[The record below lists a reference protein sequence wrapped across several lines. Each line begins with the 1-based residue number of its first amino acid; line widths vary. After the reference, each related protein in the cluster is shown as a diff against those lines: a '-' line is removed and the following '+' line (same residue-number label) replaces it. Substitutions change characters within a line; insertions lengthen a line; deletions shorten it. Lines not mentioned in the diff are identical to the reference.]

1 MNKGNDKDKDLDVSE
16 FEENKETN
24 QNDEFEFD
32 SDGIPTLHDI
42 VDDKSSTDFGDFEFE
57 EDTIPEVTNETDN
70 EAKSNNAPDD
80 EFDFV
85 EDVPVV
91 KSENKDEPDLEGFDF
106 DELMD
111 APKENDEVSVD
122 DFDFS
127 ELDSTNNEETTFEE
141 IKNDDF
147 DFTELDSEPVI
158 SEVSSESN
166 KDNEFNFDELEVDSN
181 PVSDISES
189 PKDEEFNFDEIDIDT
204 PEVVAM
210 KEESKDEFDL
220 DELITE
226 NKDEAS
232 APIEDFDF
240 SDVKTLEI
248 ETHETKEN
256 DDFDFDV
263 STNTDVTL
271 NDDFNLDE
279 QKKSETAFD
288 FNEVDNNTNNDFD
301 FDDSSVGI
309 DKPTDKEFEEIP
321 DNEFTFDSDSSNK
334 NDSTDFDFD
343 LDGDGNKNEFEEVFE
358 DTVNELMGKNDEPD
372 VDDFDF
378 SEDDKVDEPKDIVN
392 NENIDYNSDEGNP
405 RMKDEK
411 EFEFDDEADFDFS
424 SDSNDKNNK
433 TNDEHNDQFDD
444 FDFGSDAG
452 NNKNDFDTSFDL
464 DEDKTDFGFENTR
477 DEDNS
482 FANDVSHEEQEEH
495 EEVAKSDEPS
505 EKKATSP
512 IIKYAS
518 LGLGLLLLGGAG
530 FYGYEKFMVQPE
542 EEEIVTPVKKEKA
555 EKKPVEKKQKTET
568 PKANN
573 DLDLTSLNEI
583 AEKPASKTAKPISQP
598 TPVETIS
605 STSSIAAPNA
615 ISKEEY
621 ERLQN
626 QFAQVIGSVSK
637 MSNEVDSLKAENQR
651 MKRIIENTKQD
662 NSGFESFQ
670 LDISGIKTEVGNLK
684 KQVLAEKEFNKETMM
699 KFLMITKKLKEEVN
713 NVKSSQFNKEEVE
726 AKLEEI
732 NNLSK
737 QIEMLNTKVANTEVM
752 NKIATLEKSM
762 NDKKLQE
769 VENKLNK
776 STAAVTR
783 DSNKQKS
790 VLELLEEK
798 NKEKRLEKNAVV
810 VEEDEDL
817 RVPLSVTI
825 EENAASERPV
835 VRKQEVK
842 PKQVKQT
849 YYFIGTIEGVV
860 YLKNSAGS
868 ISEYRVGELLPGYG
882 EVLKIYKDGSI
893 ETENGNVRFNDK

>member
-1 MNKGNDKDKDLDVSE
+1 MNKGNDKDKDLEVSE
-16 FEENKETN
+16 FDKNKETN
-24 QNDEFEFD
+24 QNDEFDFD
-32 SDGIPTLHDI
+32 SDGIPTLHDV
-42 VDDKSSTDFGDFEFE
+42 VDEKSSTDFGDFEFE
-57 EDTIPEVTNETDN
+57 EDTIPDVTDEENDTN
-70 EAKSNNAPDD
+70 KSVSDTDD
-80 EFDFV
+80 EFDFI
-85 EDVPVV
+85 EEVPVV
-91 KSENKDEPDLEGFDF
+91 KSETPNEPVVDDFDF
-106 DELMD
+106 DELME
-111 APKENDEVSVD
+111 APKETDEITVD

-127 ELDSTNNEETTFEE
+127 ELDSSNNEEISFEE
-141 IKNDDF
+141 VKEDDFNFEELDAEPVNSDSSVDSKLDDDF
-147 DFTELDSEPVI
+147 DFSELDSEPTQ
-158 SEVSSESN
+158 
-166 KDNEFNFDELEVDSN
+166 DNETKSASS
-181 PVSDISES
+181 SD
-189 PKDEEFNFDEIDIDT
+189 DFNFDEIDIEKQETVNAAPAVENNDFDFDELDSVT
-204 PEVVAM
+204 DK
-210 KEESKDEFDL
+210 KEE
-220 DELITE
+220 ITP
-226 NKDEAS
+226 
-232 APIEDFDF
+232 PIEDFDF
-240 SDVKTLEI
+240 SDVKTLDLENKD
-248 ETHETKEN
+248 EKEN

-263 STNTDVTL
+263 TTSSDSDL
-271 NDDFNLDE
+271 ANDEFNFDSP
-279 QKKSETAFD
+279 KSPES
-288 FNEVDNNTNNDFD
+288 DFD
-301 FDDSSVGI
+301 FDDSSVGV
-309 DKPTDKEFEEIP
+309 DKPTDQEFEEIP
-321 DNEFTFDSDSSNK
+321 DNEFNFDSDDTNK
-334 NDSTDFDFD
+334 NDTTDFDFD
-343 LDGDGNKNEFEEVFE
+343 LDGDGDKNEFEEVFE
-358 DTVNELMGKNDEPD
+358 ETVNEFMDKNNEPD

-378 SEDDKVDEPKDIVN
+378 SDDHKVDEPKDIVN

-411 EFEFDDEADFDFS
+411 EFEFDDDTDFDFS

-433 TNDEHNDQFDD
+433 TNDEANDQFDD
-444 FDFGSDAG
+444 FDFGSDNG
-452 NNKNDFDTSFDL
+452 NKNDFDTSFDL
-464 DEDKTDFGFENTR
+464 DEDKTEFGFENTR

-482 FANDVSHEEQEEH
+482 FENDVSHEEHEET
-495 EEVAKSDEPS
+495 EEVAKHDEPA
-505 EKKATSP
+505 EKKSASP
-512 IIKYAS
+512 IVKYAS
-518 LGLGLLLLGGAG
+518 LALGVLLLGGAG
-530 FYGYEKFMVQPE
+530 FYGYEKFLAQPE
-542 EEEIVTPVKKEKA
+542 EEEVVTPVKKEKA
-555 EKKPVEKKQKTET
+555 EKKPVEKKVKTEA

-573 DLDLTSLNEI
+573 DLDLNSLNEI
-583 AEKPASKTAKPISQP
+583 ADKPASKNTKPISQP

-605 STSSIAAPNA
+605 STSSIAAPNV

-621 ERLQN
+621 EKLQN

-637 MSNEVDSLKAENQR
+637 MSNEMESLKSENQR
-651 MKRIIENTKQD
+651 MQRVINSFKQD

-670 LDISGIKTEVGNLK
+670 LDISGIKTEIGNLK
-684 KQVLAEKEFNKETMM
+684 KQVLAEKSFNKETMM
-699 KFLMITKKLKEEVN
+699 KFLIISKKLKEEVN
-713 NVKSSQFNKEEVE
+713 NLKSSQVSKEEVE
-726 AKLEEI
+726 SKLEEI

-776 STAAVTR
+776 NTAAVSR